1 MKSTLLFI
9 LFYGICLSAF
19 AQQVSISGKVID
31 NTGKPVPFASV
42 HIKNTSNGA
51 SANIEGDYSIK
62 LQPGQYEVQ
71 YKAVGYKQES
81 RSIDLKENTTI
92 NITLTAEVYELKAVT
107 I

>member
-19 AQQVSISGKVID
+19 AQQVSLSGKVVD
-31 NTGKPVPFASV
+31 AGGKPVPFASV
-42 HIKNTSNGA
+42 YIKNTSNGA

-81 RSIDLKENTTI
+81 RSIDLKYNSQCHPYCRG
-92 NITLTAEVYELKAVT
+92 L
-107 I
+107 